1 MSDSDK
7 QSEDSQMNENLKN
20 DLTLIQR
27 IGILLEKYFMK
38 TSC

>member
-27 IGILLEKYFMK
+27 IGRLLEKYFMK